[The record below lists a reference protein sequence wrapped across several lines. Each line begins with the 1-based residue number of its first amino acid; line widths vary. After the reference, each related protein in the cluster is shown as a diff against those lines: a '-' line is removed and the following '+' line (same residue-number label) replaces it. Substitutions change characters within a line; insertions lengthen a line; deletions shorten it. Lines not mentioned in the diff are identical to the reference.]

1 LVRLQKRET
10 EMYEAL
16 QVLQNDKERILAF
29 NELQV
34 NELNSAIKKLKG
46 QVSELKM
53 REKEKVVKMHDL
65 EKEKDELRKAE
76 ELVKVEVIRCK
87 AKIEDM

>member
-1 LVRLQKRET
+1 
-10 EMYEAL
+10 MYEAL